1 MSLNKLLGTNEEHYF
16 LLEHLDTLFAV
27 EEMWKEGD
35 ESVLKKLQH
44 IMVADVSTVFKKE
57 CFSVD
62 SVSPEARP
70 SGSENPFRDTGG
82 YWEGDH
88 FRVISVAGKNLPLL
102 AITFKEEAIFQN
114 SLCAVIDMTAAY
126 WQAKKLSEPTA
137 EHLKGLAQSALR
149 DGDGPD
155 WRSKGAKNENYF
167 VGAWTPPGEITLDYG
182 DCANN
187 ATELKRA
194 LKTVIRQYKE
204 VLRIWD
210 PHYKGGSML

>member
-35 ESVLKKLQH
+35 GNVLEKLQH
-44 IMVADVSTVFKKE
+44 IMVADVSTIFEKE
-57 CFSVD
+57 RFGKEHFSVD

-70 SGSENPFRDTGG
+70 SGTEHPFRDTGG

-126 WQAKKLSEPTA
+126 WQAKKLPEPDA
-137 EHLKGLAQSALR
+137 DGLEWEAQSVLR
-149 DGDGPD
+149 DRSGPD

-182 DCANN
+182 KCANN
-187 ATELKRA
+187 KDELSRA
-194 LKTVIRQYKE
+194 LKTVIRQYNR
-204 VLRIWD
+204 VLENWD
-210 PHYKGGSML
+210 SPS